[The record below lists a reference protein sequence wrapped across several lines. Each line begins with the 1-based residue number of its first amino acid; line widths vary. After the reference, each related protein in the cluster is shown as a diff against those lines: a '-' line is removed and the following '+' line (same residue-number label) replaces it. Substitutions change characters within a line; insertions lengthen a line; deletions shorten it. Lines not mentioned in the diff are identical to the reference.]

1 MNLKKVRIFFLVIL
15 FSISLVGCASDTT
28 KKDKVVP
35 TSGEEVSGG
44 ELNFAYHVQ
53 PTTLDPQFTTADA
66 TRDIA
71 HHIYESLLTLSTS
84 LEVQPMLAESYVV
97 SKDRKEITFN
107 LRKDI
112 KFHNGKVMTAED
124 VVASLERWHELSSQ
138 ARTYLSGTE
147 YEIKD
152 DHTVIAHI
160 QDPTTLDLFIYA
172 DMTQFAAIMP
182 KEIVGKAGTEG
193 VDEYIGTGP
202 YAFKDWKQD
211 QHIHLTKFADYQ
223 SRSEPADGLAGEKKA
238 LLDDIYF
245 HIVTDPSIRVTGLQ
259 SGLYD
264 IASDIPPDTAQGFL
278 KDDSIKNAIDSS
290 AFTTMVFNKKAGVF
304 SNQKIRQA
312 ANAAINVEDM
322 LMAAYVSD
330 EFYLVDHALVKE
342 EQTGWYTDEGSDV
355 YNTYD
360 PELAK
365 KLLKEAGYDGEEV
378 VILTSREYAN
388 YYNMSVVVQQ
398 QLEAVGMKVQLAV
411 TDWSTVLEAR
421 EDENRFD
428 IFFTSF
434 TIRPIPIQYLFM
446 NSEWFGWTDSD
457 PLKKIVD
464 DILYA
469 DSVED
474 AQKFS
479 KELHKEFWDYLPI
492 LKPGNSTIITSMSED
507 IDGFQ
512 FISNPILWNVSK
524 TK

>member
-1 MNLKKVRIFFLVIL
+1 MNLKKVRNFFLVIL
-15 FSISLVGCASDTT
+15 FSIALVGCTSDTSE
-28 KKDKVVP
+28 KGKVVP

-71 HHIYESLLTLSTS
+71 HHIFESLLTLSTS

-97 SKDRKEITFN
+97 SEDRKEITFN

-182 KEIVGKAGTEG
+182 KEIVQKAGSEG

-202 YAFKDWKQD
+202 YAFKEWKQD

-223 SRSEPADGLAGEKKA
+223 SRSEPADGLSGEKKA

-264 IASDIPPDTAQGFL
+264 IASDIPPDTAQGYFER
-278 KDDSIKNAIDSS
+278 
-290 AFTTMVFNKKAGVF
+290 
-304 SNQKIRQA
+304 RQ
-312 ANAAINVEDM
+312 
-322 LMAAYVSD
+322 
-330 EFYLVDHALVKE
+330 H
-342 EQTGWYTDEGSDV
+342 
-355 YNTYD
+355 
-360 PELAK
+360 
-365 KLLKEAGYDGEEV
+365 
-378 VILTSREYAN
+378 
-388 YYNMSVVVQQ
+388 
-398 QLEAVGMKVQLAV
+398 
-411 TDWSTVLEAR
+411 
-421 EDENRFD
+421 
-428 IFFTSF
+428 
-434 TIRPIPIQYLFM
+434 
-446 NSEWFGWTDSD
+446 
-457 PLKKIVD
+457 
-464 DILYA
+464 
-469 DSVED
+469 
-474 AQKFS
+474 
-479 KELHKEFWDYLPI
+479 
-492 LKPGNSTIITSMSED
+492 
-507 IDGFQ
+507 
-512 FISNPILWNVSK
+512 
-524 TK
+524 